1 VVEIRLVDRLEGGFI
16 APVKTVGE
24 FDGWVGARA
33 EVESSAL
40 DLSRCCGV
48 ASGLLSIAIS
58 YVGTRESPCVGGI
71 GACGILDRA

>member
-16 APVKTVGE
+16 ASVKTVGE

-40 DLSRCCGV
+40 DLSRRCGV
-48 ASGLLSIAIS
+48 AGGLLSIAVS
-58 YVGTRESPCVGGI
+58 YSGTREFPCVGGI
-71 GACGILDRA
+71 GACVILDRA

>member
-1 VVEIRLVDRLEGGFI
+1 MVEIHLVDSLEGGFI
-16 APVKTVGE
+16 ASVKTVGE

-33 EVESSAL
+33 EVKSSAL

-58 YVGTRESPCVGGI
+58 YIGARESPCVGGI
-71 GACGILDRA
+71 RACGILDRA